1 MLCHVDTDNDKYK
14 CLSVCLLRFL
24 VSLHLNVKETFMRG
38 RKKVENEQMFERT
51 VKPVLDVQD
60 KPKATQWALLSLQH
74 LFAMFGSTV
83 LVPFLTGLPISAFTC
98 IRIGTLLYIL
108 ITKAKIPAYLG
119 SSFAFITPIITG
131 LSTHS
136 LGDMLVALFASGVMY
151 AIIGILIKI
160 SGTGWLMHLLPP
172 VVVGPVIM
180 VID

>member
-1 MLCHVDTDNDKYK
+1 MGATEFATFIC
-14 CLSVCLLRFL
+14 
-24 VSLHLNVKETFMRG
+24 NVWFY
-38 RKKVENEQMFERT
+38 
-51 VKPVLDVQD
+51 
-60 KPKATQWALLSLQH
+60 S
-74 LFAMFGSTV
+74 
-83 LVPFLTGLPISAFTC
+83 ISAIPNWFAN
-98 IRIGTLLYIL
+98 ISRLLASGIGTLLYIL